1 MKETSPSR
9 LYVLMVDNENE
20 TNFDMFQLP
29 ETYENNNLQAREYF
43 INNIDRERK
52 VKHCFP
58 YECLVNMKEYK

>member
-9 LYVLMVDNENE
+9 LYVLMVDGEDG

-29 ETYENNNLQAREYF
+29 ETYENNNIQAREYF
-43 INNIDRERK
+43 INKVDRERR

-58 YECLVNMKEYK
+58 YECLVDIKEYK